1 MAKCWPISLSYAAA
15 AGSANVHTRNDID
28 GDSAVPMM
36 LMLLQFLSRPFV
48 VGDRVELS
56 TAAGAKFM
64 VGYVE
69 RVDPMR
75 TIFRTDACL
84 PVMIPNKVGLL
95 LSSICLWCP
104 LRTMWYIKLDPA
116 SHLLWAP
123 AVMMLSLACLNLP
136 V

>member
-1 MAKCWPISLSYAAA
+1 M
-15 AGSANVHTRNDID
+15 VHEYIDIP
-28 GDSAVPMM
+28 GYGAVPLR
-36 LMLLQFLSRPFV
+36 LMPLQFLSRPFV

-84 PVMIPNKVGLL
+84 PVMIPNKVRLEL
-95 LSSICLWCP
+95 RSSFLWCP
-104 LRTMWYIKLDPA
+104 VRIMPYMKPHPS
-116 SHLLWAP
+116 SHLL
-123 AVMMLSLACLNLP
+123 
-136 V
+136 

>member
-1 MAKCWPISLSYAAA
+1 MVLTVRS
-15 AGSANVHTRNDID
+15 N
-28 GDSAVPMM
+28 
-36 LMLLQFLSRPFV
+36 LQFLSRPFV

-84 PVMIPNKVGLL
+84 PVMIPNKVSQCQPCQ
-95 LSSICLWCP
+95 SSGCMQVQFTVDARIFAE
-104 LRTMWYIKLDPA
+104 R
-116 SHLLWAP
+116 
-123 AVMMLSLACLNLP
+123 V
-136 V
+136 